1 MRWLIYFWV
10 EKEALNSV
18 LKQDL
23 LSWTRD
29 AAPRLYGGNRKKS
42 SEDFGSVRGE
52 LVKRK
57 KLVFSWMK
65 YSSGG
70 LEIGTRW
77 PGRSM

>member
-52 LVKRK
+52 LVKR
-57 KLVFSWMK
+57 
-65 YSSGG
+65 
-70 LEIGTRW
+70 
-77 PGRSM
+77 